1 MAHDD
6 LDRAIL
12 VASRAFDGRVDRQ
25 GQPYIAHSIRVM
37 LDVATDDERTVA
49 IDTHSFELSA
59 EEFWRLQWLVPYTPS
74 ALSSPPASSDSRA

>member
-49 IDTHSFELSA
+49 ILHDVFEWGTITLRQEKSA
-59 EEFWRLQWLVPYTPS
+59 ST
-74 ALSSPPASSDSRA
+74 SSTSKTTGHHW

>member
-49 IDTHSFELSA
+49 ILHDVFEWGTITL
-59 EEFWRLQWLVPYTPS
+59 RQLVMFS
-74 ALSSPPASSDSRA
+74 MAST